1 MKEIEELWFE
11 NKELKREIWKLL
23 FFVVEEEFFL
33 KIIKFIDWFLKEI
46 KEWEVKMYV
55 LCGVLYLEKYGL
67 DGDYS
72 NWVFMDLS

>member
-33 KIIKFIDWFLKEI
+33 KIIKFIDWFVKEI

-55 LCGVLYLEKYGL
+55 LCGVFYLEKYGL